1 MAVAISH
8 PSRSLPYGSL
18 LTAVLE
24 FMSFDLSDVRP
35 MKYPT
40 AISTATFSTL
50 GFKKNRHGIWV
61 RKHVIDSPS
70 EHGDDIDDA
79 EDDPM
84 PYEPPP
90 RAPSPPVEPPPR
102 ASPPPFE
109 PPPAVPPPYVPPPM
123 DFQNQ
128 VFDRLDRMEDHM
140 HALQT
145 DVSGIKAYMDSIFG
159 PSSAFYAAYGPHV
172 DRPSSSSMPPPVPP
186 TDHEDDEEDDD
197 DDD

>member
-1 MAVAISH
+1 MAVATSH

-70 EHGDDIDDA
+70 EHGDVTDDA

-109 PPPAVPPPYVPPPM
+109 PPPAVPPPYAPPPM

-128 VFDRLDRMEDHM
+128 
-140 HALQT
+140 T
-145 DVSGIKAYMDSIFG
+145 DVFGIKAYMDSIFG

-172 DRPSSSSMPPPVPP
+172 DRPSSSTMPPPVSP

-197 DDD
+197 DDDD